1 MGARSI
7 AAPLTLASDSRYG
20 LAAASETGVRAL
32 AMRECAAMK
41 RLQAAL
47 EDFGRMIIFAMEAA
61 AWAFRPPFRL
71 DLVIA
76 QMALIGVGSAFI
88 VGATGLSAGMVFALQ
103 MNYALKQF
111 AAEGYVG
118 GSVAFSLA
126 RELAPVFTALMVTG
140 RAGSAIATELG
151 TMRVTE
157 QIDAMESMAVNPIQY
172 LVVPRI
178 IASILMFPVLTMIFN
193 VIGYGGG
200 FVMGVYVANIPIGP
214 FVEHTREFMEPS
226 DILHGLFKA
235 VVFGLLVS
243 IITTFRGYAATGGAK
258 GVGEGTTRGVVM
270 SSIAVLAAD
279 YVITFI
285 AVGT

>member
-1 MGARSI
+1 MR
-7 AAPLTLASDSRYG
+7 G
-20 LAAASETGVRAL
+20 LW
-32 AMRECAAMK
+32 
-41 RLQAAL
+41 AAL
-47 EDFGRMIIFAMEAA
+47 EDFGRMIIFALEVV
-61 AWAFRPPFRL
+61 AWAVRPPFRL
-71 DLVIA
+71 ELVVA
-76 QMALIGVGSAFI
+76 QMAYIGVGSAFI
-88 VGATGLSAGMVFALQ
+88 VGATGLASGMVFALQ

-126 RELAPVFTALMVTG
+126 RELSPVFTALMVTG

-178 IASILMFPVLTMIFN
+178 LAAIVMFPLLTMLFSA
-193 VIGYGGG
+193 IGYAGGY
-200 FVMGVYVANIPIGP
+200 VMGVFIARIPVGP
-214 FVEHTREFMEPS
+214 YIEHTREFLEPS
-226 DILHGLFKA
+226 DVLHGLLKA
-235 VVFGLLVS
+235 VVFGAIVS
-243 IITTFRGYAATGGAK
+243 VITTWRGYAASGGAK

-285 AVGT
+285 SVGT

>member
-1 MGARSI
+1 MGAP
-7 AAPLTLASDSRYG
+7 AAPCDNDAP
-20 LAAASETGVRAL
+20 
-32 AMRECAAMK
+32 MR
-41 RLQAAL
+41 RVQAAF
-47 EDFGRMIIFAMEAA
+47 EDFGRMILFAVEAV
-61 AWAFRPPFRL
+61 AWAFRPPFRPEL
-71 DLVIA
+71 IIS
-76 QMALIGVGSAFI
+76 QMAFIGVGSAFI

-111 AAEGYVG
+111 AAEGFVG

-126 RELAPVFTALMVTG
+126 RELSPVFTALMVTG

-157 QIDAMESMAVNPIQY
+157 QLDAMESMAVNPIQY

-178 IASILMFPVLTMIFN
+178 IAAIVMLPLLTMLFN

-200 FVMGVYVANIPIGP
+200 YLMGVYVARIPVGP
-214 FVEHTREFMEPS
+214 FIEHTREFMNPS
-226 DILHGLFKA
+226 DIMHGLFKA
-235 VVFGLLVS
+235 VVFGAIVS
-243 IITTFRGYAATGGAK
+243 VITTWRGYAASGGAK

-270 SSIAVLAAD
+270 SSIAVLLAD

-285 AVGT
+285 SVGT

>member
-1 MGARSI
+1 MVERM
-7 AAPLTLASDSRYG
+7 
-20 LAAASETGVRAL
+20 RAVF
-32 AMRECAAMK
+32 
-41 RLQAAL
+41 
-47 EDFGRMIIFAMEAA
+47 EDFGRMILFAGEAV
-61 AWAFRPPFRL
+61 AWVFRPPFRV
-71 DLVIA
+71 DLVIS
-76 QMALIGVGSAFI
+76 QMAFIGVGSVFI
-88 VGATGLSAGMVFALQ
+88 VGATGLAAGMVFALQ
-103 MNYALKQF
+103 MNFALRQF

-126 RELAPVFTALMVTG
+126 RELSPIFTALMVTG

-178 IASILMFPVLTMIFN
+178 LASLLMFPVLTMVFN

-200 FVMGVYVANIPIGP
+200 YVMGIYVARIPVGP
-214 FVEHTREFMEPS
+214 FVEHTREFMDPA
-226 DILHGLFKA
+226 DVMHGLYKA

-243 IITTFRGYAATGGAK
+243 IITTWRGYAASGGAK
-258 GVGEGTTRGVVM
+258 GVGEGTTRAVVW
-270 SSIAVLAAD
+270 SSVAVLVAD

-285 AVGT
+285 SVGT

>member
-1 MGARSI
+1 
-7 AAPLTLASDSRYG
+7 
-20 LAAASETGVRAL
+20 
-32 AMRECAAMK
+32 MR
-41 RLQAAL
+41 RLRAAL
-47 EDFGRMIIFAMEAA
+47 EDFGRMLLFAAEVV
-61 AWAFRPPFRL
+61 AWAVRPPFRL
-71 DLVIA
+71 ELVVA
-76 QMALIGVGSAFI
+76 QMAFIGVGSAFI
-88 VGATGLSAGMVFALQ
+88 VAATGLSAGMVFALQ

-126 RELAPVFTALMVTG
+126 RELSPVFTALMVTG
-140 RAGSAIATELG
+140 RAGSAISTELG

-178 IASILMFPVLTMIFN
+178 IASVVMFPLLTMVFN
-193 VIGYGGG
+193 VIGYAGGY
-200 FVMGVYVANIPIGP
+200 VMGVYVARIPVGP
-214 FVEHTREFMEPS
+214 FVEHTREFMDPE

-235 VVFGLLVS
+235 LVFGAIVS
-243 IITTFRGYAATGGAK
+243 VITTWRGYSAFGGAK

-270 SSIAVLAAD
+270 SSIAVLVAD

-285 AVGT
+285 SVGT